1 MECQACPRLITIYD
15 DRVYTD
21 HGEFH
26 AECFAEY
33 LLTLPQHQ
41 QYFEK
46 MNSRFQCAHP
56 PLLSKEEIAS

>member
-1 MECQACPRLITIYD
+1 MECRVCPRLISIYH

-26 AECFAEY
+26 AECFADY
-33 LLTLPQHQ
+33 LLTLPQNQ

-46 MNSRFQCAHP
+46 MSSQFQCAHL
-56 PLLSKEEIAS
+56 PLSSEEHIAS